1 MKPTKFSVLDLAPIV
16 AGSTAAQSFQ
26 NSRDLA
32 QHAEQWGYTRYW
44 VAEHH
49 NIPGIASAAT
59 SVVIAHLAQAT
70 KKIRVGSGGIMLPNH
85 APLLI
90 AEQFGTLEALFPN
103 RIDLGIGRA
112 PGGDLHTA
120 HAIRRGQAGGVDTFE
135 QDLAELRTYLG
146 PIQPQQVVR
155 AVPGQNSNLPLYLLG
170 SSDYSANLAAELGLP
185 FAFASHFAPDYL
197 TVALALYRQR
207 FQPSE
212 ALKQPYVMVG
222 VNIFAADT
230 DAEAKRLFTSLQQAF
245 LNLVRGIPGPLEPP
259 VDKIQWSPME
269 KSHIDRKLQYSAVGS
284 PETVKRKLQ
293 QILDTTDAD
302 ELILTAQIHDH
313 PARLHSFELAAQI
326 MKQINT

>member
-1 MKPTKFSVLDLAPIV
+1 MKPIKFSILDLSPIV
-16 AGSTAAQSFQ
+16 AGGTPAQALQ

-59 SVVIAHLAQAT
+59 SVVIAHIAQAT
-70 KKIRVGSGGIMLPNH
+70 KTIRVGSGGIMLPNH

-90 AEQFGTLEALFPN
+90 AEQFGTLQALFPN

-112 PGGDLHTA
+112 PGGDLRTA
-120 HAIRRGQAGGVDTFE
+120 HAIRRGLGNDNFE

-146 PIQPQQVVR
+146 PIQPNQAVR
-155 AVPGQNSNLPLYLLG
+155 AVPGQDSNVPLYLLG
-170 SSDYSANLAAELGLP
+170 SSDFSANLAAELSLP

-212 ALKQPYVMVG
+212 TLKQPYIMVG

-245 LNLVRGIPGPLEPP
+245 LNLVRGVPGPLQPP
-259 VDKIQWSPME
+259 VDKLQCSPME
-269 KSHIDRKLQYSAVGS
+269 KSHIDRKLHYSAVGS

-302 ELILTAQIHDH
+302 ELILTANIHDH
-313 PARLHSFELAAQI
+313 KARLHSFELAAQI
-326 MKQINT
+326 MKQLIT